1 MLAVGPDGR
10 RVGDDATTGRPSTRL
25 MGPSFGPVRSW
36 TDPWQQRAASQPSKR
51 LAVLD
56 PAAGTWRLVVTSR
69 AAGPLDFAI
78 GWSLPGVQRSLAQVA
93 ESAVQAGR
101 QWKYRVSMVESGGR
115 RSVRSRTSH
124 RKPTSARHRRYGASR
139 SPWMLRR
146 LSMSMAPS
154 WAANGDSPMAALL
167 PAYAW
172 TNVPAGRNQPGQTD
186 RRRGHRAARGCHAVG
201 DRSAHREHPRP

>member
-1 MLAVGPDGR
+1 MFDRVPLLEITDDPAPVDMLAVGPDGR

-78 GWSLPGVQRSLAQVA
+78 GWSLPGVQRSLAQ
-93 ESAVQAGR
+93 SP
-101 QWKYRVSMVESGGR
+101 SR
-115 RSVRSRTSH
+115 RSR
-124 RKPTSARHRRYGASR
+124 
-139 SPWMLRR
+139 
-146 LSMSMAPS
+146 
-154 WAANGDSPMAALL
+154 
-167 PAYAW
+167 
-172 TNVPAGRNQPGQTD
+172 PGGSGST
-186 RRRGHRAARGCHAVG
+186 G
-201 DRSAHREHPRP
+201 